1 MTCRESAPW
10 PLESGADT
18 VLDRLT
24 AYDPQ
29 WLALHNRLHRHREAW
44 QGLFAGQP
52 VTVQWSSVA
61 QVSEPLRDVH
71 LTLGGAALLLQ
82 LPTSAL
88 AAVNL
93 AESASRDLDGLA
105 GAMLLEL
112 ALLGFIEPLERLTGQ
127 TLQVVEA
134 PEVAEC
140 EPFVAHLTLS
150 VALADG
156 EPMAIPLHLS
166 ADATRMLAEHFEQH
180 LKPARHALDGLAF
193 VLKAQAGE
201 ADLSVAELRSLRP
214 GDVVMLDDW
223 PAGQIRLTLDDR
235 LHARAELAGHTATLL
250 EQPMVLISSKEPCM
264 TESAV
269 TSDLDS
275 SLDELMLKLVCQV
288 GSVELSIAQLR
299 ELGVGSVLH
308 LTPQLQEGVDLMV
321 NGRRIGQGQLVK
333 IGDGLGVRLS
343 SLVTP

>member
-18 VLDRLT
+18 VLDGLT
-24 AYDPQ
+24 RYDPQ
-29 WLALHNRLHRHREAW
+29 WLALHNRLHRHREIW
-44 QGLFAGQP
+44 QGVCGGQP
-52 VTVQWSSVA
+52 VTVQWSSVTP
-61 QVSEPLRDVH
+61 VGEPLRDVH
-71 LTLGGAALLLQ
+71 LTLGDAALLLQ
-82 LPTSAL
+82 LPTTAL
-88 AAVNL
+88 TALNL
-93 AESASRDLDGLA
+93 AEPVTHGLA

-127 TLQVVEA
+127 TLRVVEA

-140 EPFVAHLTLS
+140 EPFVVHLTLS

-166 ADATRMLAEHFEQH
+166 ATATQWLVEHLEQH
-180 LKPARHALDGLAF
+180 LTPVRHELGALAF
-193 VLKAQAGE
+193 LLEAQAGE
-201 ADLSVAELRSLRP
+201 ALLSVAELRSLRP
-214 GDVVMLDDW
+214 GDIVMLDDW
-223 PAGQIRLTLDDR
+223 PAGQIRLTLDER
-235 LHARAELAGHTATLL
+235 LHARAELTGHTATLL
-250 EQPMVLISSKEPCM
+250 EPPMVVISLKEPCM
-264 TESAV
+264 TDSAV

-275 SLDELMLKLVCQV
+275 SLDELMLKMVCQV

-299 ELGVGSVLH
+299 ELGVGSVLQ
-308 LTPQLQEGVDLMV
+308 LTPQWQEGVDLMV

-333 IGDGLGVRLS
+333 VGDGLGVRLL